1 MGVRRWRR
9 LFALWWVIA
18 LCLPAPV
25 LAQDPDSQAIS
36 LEEYRTVLAEVHAL
50 LAQPDAGEPA
60 LDEAR
65 ARLSTASGVTLANG
79 EQVSLRSLL
88 GGHDEPLA
96 LADALARVDLVI
108 GQLEATPRDDAAA
121 REAALQRVLNDP
133 NFDTES
139 SLMQR
144 ILRWLNEWLGE
155 RMPDPQPRTS
165 APVPGGMD
173 FIEIIVRIVGLIG
186 GVAVLGLLV
195 YLLRGLLEDFVPDFR
210 LSSGAEAEDAWPQT
224 PQAARTRA
232 TRFAESGDFRQ
243 AVRQL
248 YLSALLTL
256 EERGLVAADR
266 SLTNREVLARVPKG
280 HPVRPHLQPVVD
292 TFDEVWYGMHE
303 PDAASFASYGD
314 SIDALSKVVTREK
327 E

>member
-1 MGVRRWRR
+1 V
-9 LFALWWVIA
+9 
-18 LCLPAPV
+18 
-25 LAQDPDSQAIS
+25 
-36 LEEYRTVLAEVHAL
+36 
-50 LAQPDAGEPA
+50 
-60 LDEAR
+60 
-65 ARLSTASGVTLANG
+65 
-79 EQVSLRSLL
+79 L
-88 GGHDEPLA
+88 GGL
-96 LADALARVDLVI
+96 
-108 GQLEATPRDDAAA
+108 
-121 REAALQRVLNDP
+121 
-133 NFDTES
+133 
-139 SLMQR
+139 
-144 ILRWLNEWLGE
+144 
-155 RMPDPQPRTS
+155 
-165 APVPGGMD
+165 D
-173 FIEIIVRIVGLIG
+173 FIEIIFRILGLIG

-210 LSSGAEAEDAWPQT
+210 LSIGAEADKDAWPQS

-232 TRFAESGDFRQ
+232 TRYAESGDFRQ

-266 SLTNREVLARVPKG
+266 SLTNREVLARVPKS

-314 SIDALSKVVTREK
+314 SIDALSKVVNREK